1 MAIHLK
7 NSLYPKI
14 IQPENLLKAFEQACY
29 EKRYR
34 ADVLIFKQN
43 LGMNILAL
51 RQSLLNKTYQPGKY
65 HFFQVYD
72 PKFRQIAAAPFIDR
86 IVHHAVC
93 RIIEPIFDS
102 KFIYD
107 TLACRREK
115 GTHHGVK
122 RLQKFLRKQGTNYAL
137 KCDISKYFS
146 SINHQILINILVKTI
161 PDQDTLWLLEKI
173 ISSYE
178 SGNEYNE
185 LFPENSYYRTK
196 KPRGI
201 PIGNLTSQ
209 LFANVYLNKFD
220 QFVKEKLKAKY
231 YLRYVD
237 DFLILGQDKQYL
249 GNLIPPLKEFLKE
262 KLYLTLHPKKIR
274 IYPVEIGVDF
284 LGFIIFKDF
293 KLVRARNIRKFRK
306 RLKRFQKLLIAE
318 KITEK
323 RVCVSITC
331 WLAHAEHGD
340 SYRLRKSIFG
350 APLTAKNQKGIAEF
364 VKELKCKA
372 KTKTFGA
379 RQLKLF

>member
-7 NSLYPKI
+7 TPLYPKI
-14 IQPENLLKAFEQACY
+14 IQPENLLKSFEQACY

-34 ADVLIFKQN
+34 ACALIFKQN

-86 IVHHAVC
+86 IVHHALC

-122 RLQKFLRKQGTNYAL
+122 RLQKFLRKQGINYVL
-137 KCDISKYFS
+137 KCDVSKYFY
-146 SINHQILINILVKTI
+146 SINHQILLNILAKTI

-178 SGNEYNE
+178 SGNEYDE
-185 LFPENSYYRTK
+185 LFPENSYYQTK

-209 LFANVYLNKFD
+209 LFANVYLNEFD
-220 QFVKEKLKAKY
+220 QFVKEKLKVKY

-237 DFLILGQDKQYL
+237 DFLILGPNKQYL
-249 GNLIPPLKEFLKE
+249 RNLIPSLKEFLKE
-262 KLYLTLHPKKIR
+262 KRYLTLHPKKIR
-274 IYPVEIGVDF
+274 IYPAKIGVDF
-284 LGFIIFKDF
+284 LGYIIFKDF
-293 KLVRARNIRKFRK
+293 KLVRARNIKKFRK
-306 RLKRFQKLLIAE
+306 RLKMFQKLLIAE

-331 WLAHAEHGD
+331 WLAHAEHAD

-350 APLTAKNQKGIAEF
+350 KSLTAKNQKGIAEF
-364 VKELKCKA
+364 VKGLKYKA
-372 KTKTFGA
+372 KTKTFRTG
-379 RQLKLF
+379 QLKLF